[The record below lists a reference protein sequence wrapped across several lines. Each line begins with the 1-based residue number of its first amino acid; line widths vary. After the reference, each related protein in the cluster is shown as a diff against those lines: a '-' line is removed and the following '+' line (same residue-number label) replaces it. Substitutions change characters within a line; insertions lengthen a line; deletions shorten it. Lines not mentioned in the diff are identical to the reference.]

1 MFDEAVSPAMRPPGT
16 DPIRVYLID
25 DHPVVRAGV
34 ALALEGEADLLVVG
48 DAATAVDGLAGAVAA
63 RPDVVLADLG
73 LPDSSGPS
81 LIAALRAALPATR
94 VVVLSGYDDEF
105 RVAEALGAGAQG
117 YLLKSSSVGELTA
130 AIRAAAAGGTP
141 LSPSLTE
148 AVLRAMRRTNRS
160 GSGTIEALT
169 ARELQVLERFATGLS
184 TREVAASLGISPKT
198 VETHRVR
205 IYEKLGA
212 KSVIDLT
219 RIAVR
224 TGLVRA

>member
-1 MFDEAVSPAMRPPGT
+1 MGSANE
-16 DPIRVYLID
+16 IRVYLID
-25 DHPVVRAGV
+25 DHPVVRDGLAGAIAAEV
-34 ALALEGEADLLVVG
+34 GLVVVG
-48 DAATAVDGLAGAVAA
+48 AADTAAEGLAGAVAA
-63 RPDVVLADLG
+63 RPDVILVDLG
-73 LPDSSGPS
+73 LPDRSGPE
-81 LIAALRAALPATR
+81 LVAALRSALPAAR
-94 VVVLSGYDDEF
+94 VVVLSSYDDDF

-117 YLLKSSSVGELTA
+117 YLLKSSSVGDLMT

-141 LSPSLTE
+141 LSPSLTD
-148 AVLRAMRRTNRS
+148 AVLRAMRRSRKN

-184 TREVAASLGISPKT
+184 TREVAVNLGISPKT
-198 VETHRVR
+198 VETHRIR

-212 KSVIDLT
+212 RSVIDLT

>member
-1 MFDEAVSPAMRPPGT
+1 MLPASK

-25 DHPVVRAGV
+25 DHPVVRSGF
-34 ALALEGEADLLVVG
+34 ALAIVDQPDIVLVG
-48 DAATAVDGLAGAVAA
+48 DAATAAEGLAGAIVH
-63 RPDVVLADLG
+63 RPDVILVDLG
-73 LPDSSGPS
+73 LPDRSGHE
-81 LIAALRAALPATR
+81 LVAALRAAVPASR
-94 VVVLSGYDDEF
+94 VVVLSSYDDDF

-117 YLLKSSSVGELTA
+117 YLLKSSSVSELTA
-130 AIRAAAAGGTP
+130 AVRAAAAGGTP
-141 LSPSLTE
+141 LTPCLTD
-148 AVLRAMRRTNRS
+148 AVLRAMRRNGRS

-184 TREVAASLGISPKT
+184 TREVATSLGISPKT
-198 VETHRVR
+198 VETHRIR

-212 KSVIDLT
+212 RSVVDLT

>member
-1 MFDEAVSPAMRPPGT
+1 MGSSSE
-16 DPIRVYLID
+16 IRVYLID
-25 DHPVVRAGV
+25 DHPVVRDGIAG
-34 ALALEGEADLLVVG
+34 AIAGEVDLVLVG
-48 DAATAVDGLAGAVAA
+48 AAATAGDGLEGAAAA
-63 RPDVVLADLG
+63 RPDVILVDLG
-73 LPDSSGPS
+73 LPDRGGAA
-81 LIAALRAALPATR
+81 LVAALRAALPAAR
-94 VVVLSGYDDEF
+94 VVVLSSHDDEF

-117 YLLKSSSVGELTA
+117 YLLKSSPVAELVA

-141 LSPSLTE
+141 LSPSLTD
-148 AVLRAMRRTNRS
+148 AVLRAMRRS
-160 GSGTIEALT
+160 GKSGAGTIEALT
-169 ARELQVLERFATGLS
+169 TRELQVLERFAVGLS

-212 KSVIDLT
+212 RSVIDLT

>member
-1 MFDEAVSPAMRPPGT
+1 MLPAGN

-25 DHPVVRAGV
+25 DHPVVRSGI
-34 ALALEGEADLLVVG
+34 ALATADEPDIVLVG
-48 DAATAVDGLAGAVAA
+48 DAATAAEGLAGAVAH
-63 RPDVVLADLG
+63 RPDVILVDLG
-73 LPDSSGPS
+73 LPDRSGHE
-81 LIAALRAALPATR
+81 LVAALRAAVPTSR
-94 VVVLSGYDDEF
+94 VVVLSSYDDDF

-117 YLLKSSSVGELTA
+117 YLLKSSSVGELMA

-141 LSPSLTE
+141 LTPRLTD
-148 AVLRAMRRTNRS
+148 AVLRAMRRNGRS

-184 TREVAASLGISPKT
+184 TREVAESLGISPKT

-212 KSVIDLT
+212 RSVIDLT
-219 RIAVR
+219 RIAMR